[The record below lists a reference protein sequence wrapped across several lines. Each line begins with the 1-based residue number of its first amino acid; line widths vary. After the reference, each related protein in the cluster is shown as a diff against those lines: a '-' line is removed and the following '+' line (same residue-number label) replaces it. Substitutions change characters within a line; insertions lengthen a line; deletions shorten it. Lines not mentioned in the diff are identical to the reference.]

1 MKRSPALLPAA
12 IVAATLALALP
23 AAAQDLK
30 LPAPS
35 PLAQVMQTV
44 GTTSITVT
52 YSSPGKK
59 GRDVYGGLV
68 PFGELWRTGANAAT
82 TIEFTTDV
90 KVGGKDVPAG
100 KYAVFSIPK
109 KDTWT
114 VILNKNPNQGGTR
127 QYDEKLDAA
136 RVDVKAEPSPDRE
149 RMTFLFRDT
158 TDGGTTL
165 DLDWAGTRVSL
176 PITVDTDALSK
187 KGIAGYQSG
196 SSRGLANAARYM
208 ADTAKDLDAALKL
221 IDASIVVEQT
231 WFNTWLKADFLAR
244 KGDYKAAYPLAEKA
258 YAMGQKA
265 DYFFWKDQVEKA
277 LKDWKGKK

>member
-1 MKRSPALLPAA
+1 MKRFPALLPAA
-12 IVAATLALALP
+12 FLAATLALALP

-59 GRDVYGGLV
+59 GRDIFGGLV
-68 PFGELWRTGANAAT
+68 PFDKLWRTGANAAT

-90 KVGGKDVPAG
+90 KVGGKPVPAG
-100 KYAVFSIPK
+100 KYAIFSIPK

-114 VILNKNPNQGGTR
+114 VILNKNPNQGGTNS
-127 QYDEKLDAA
+127 YDAKLDQA
-136 RVDVKAEPSPDRE
+136 RIDVKPESSPARE

-158 TDGGTTL
+158 QDGGTTL

-187 KGIAGYQSG
+187 KGIADYQSG

-221 IDASIVVEQT
+221 IDASLVVEQT

-244 KGDYKAAYPLAEKA
+244 KGDYKAAYPLAEQA

-277 LKDWKGKK
+277 LKDWKGKT